1 MSCSNAFLGVYDS
14 EQDFRSLVI
23 ISLFKIFIENEVD
36 LYTLEIKISNH
47 ACLDDILE
55 LIIKNQN
62 FIHFVSKFEN
72 HNDNTII
79 YDRISQIIHLRQNHK
94 KIKIII
100 LVNNHTSLYQSLL
113 LSKDYNLLEQLNV
126 LESVHIFY
134 CFSLNSFIQQII
146 NLTKLFKLKSLFISN
161 KTSQSET
168 IQQLLQKSGDYLE
181 NLGFS
186 YNESLIQ
193 QLLLKYCKNIKFLHF
208 VMSESWLTYQLINL
222 IDYIKQRLSCL
233 SINRLEDNHL
243 TNCSSMILQNLGQI
257 LPSKLDYINLFF
269 NIKKRIYYE
278 GKRVK
283 YLAIKGIKSGKE
295 LFNLKDEVKEFEIH
309 NIKIRSYNDLVIS
322 AYSSLINNINNWL
335 VK

>member
-1 MSCSNAFLGVYDS
+1 MSTKSLVYDS
-14 EQDFRSLVI
+14 EQDFRSLVL

-55 LIIKNQN
+55 LILKNQN

-168 IQQLLQKSGDYLE
+168 VQQLLQKSGDYLE

-222 IDYIKQRLSCL
+222 IDYIKQRLK
-233 SINRLEDNHL
+233 SIDW
-243 TNCSSMILQNLGQI
+243 
-257 LPSKLDYINLFF
+257 
-269 NIKKRIYYE
+269 
-278 GKRVK
+278 
-283 YLAIKGIKSGKE
+283 
-295 LFNLKDEVKEFEIH
+295 
-309 NIKIRSYNDLVIS
+309 KII
-322 AYSSLINNINNWL
+322 I
-335 VK
+335 